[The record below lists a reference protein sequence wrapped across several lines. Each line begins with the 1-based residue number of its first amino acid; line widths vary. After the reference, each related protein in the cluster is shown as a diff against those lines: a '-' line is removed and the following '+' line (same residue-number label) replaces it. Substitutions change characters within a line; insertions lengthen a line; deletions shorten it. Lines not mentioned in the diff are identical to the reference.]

1 MHTCVCACACTCACL
16 CVCMQQRCRG
26 LGAAAARCLAIDNA
40 FKHCV
45 RHVCRWGELE
55 DAMGLVY
62 GTAVQLHPS
71 MLW

>member
-1 MHTCVCACACTCACL
+1 MAK
-16 CVCMQQRCRG
+16 
-26 LGAAAARCLAIDNA
+26 A

-62 GTAVQLHPS
+62 GTAVQLDPS
-71 MLW
+71 QAQLEELLNAVS